1 MIFCFFVRSIFAVVK
16 ERVVNIKCIFMGVF
30 FVFVRHFLVYLSELF
45 WSEFVRAAIFII
57 LLSFC
62 SVALNQ
68 SINLSIYLPTSNL
81 PTNLPIRSYLYKFSK
96 SSFICRNSTIYENHL
111 SQNPDSNKGFIRTL
125 LGCVDMYCHQKLLK

>member
-57 LLSFC
+57 LLF
-62 SVALNQ
+62 VKALKQ
-68 SINLSIYLPTSNL
+68 SIYLSIYLSICLLSICLSIYLPTSNL
-81 PTNLPIRSYLYKFSK
+81 PTNLAIRSYLSKLFK
-96 SSFICRNSTIYENHL
+96 SSFISRNSTIY
-111 SQNPDSNKGFIRTL
+111 
-125 LGCVDMYCHQKLLK
+125 

>member
-57 LLSFC
+57 LLF
-62 SVALNQ
+62 VKALKQ
-68 SINLSIYLPTSNL
+68 SIYLLSICLSIYLPAIY
-81 PTNLPIRSYLYKFSK
+81 LPIWLYEVIRPSFLKAVLLAETVPFIKTIYREIQIQTKDLYK
-96 SSFICRNSTIYENHL
+96 L
-111 SQNPDSNKGFIRTL
+111 DW
-125 LGCVDMYCHQKLLK
+125 VV